1 MVMSMR
7 LSTRL
12 HNEIAVEQ
20 QRLKKLTNIEPSFVE
35 VMRMLIERGLANGKK
50 NTLMAIYMIRICS
63 WGFELNLV
71 RAASHGGGAP
81 DNERRC

>member
-1 MVMSMR
+1 MSMR

-12 HNEIAVEQ
+12 HDEIVVEQ

-50 NTLMAIYMIRICS
+50 R
-63 WGFELNLV
+63 
-71 RAASHGGGAP
+71 
-81 DNERRC
+81 